1 MRFMRLPSTTPS
13 VTTFSV
19 TTLSVTAIAT
29 SLVRE
34 PDNYTV
40 VNITDYNVEDQ
51 LILYPEIIVH
61 KPQPDNNTIID
72 IE

>member
-13 VTTFSV
+13 VTTF
-19 TTLSVTAIAT
+19 TVTAIAT

-34 PDNYTV
+34 SDNYTV